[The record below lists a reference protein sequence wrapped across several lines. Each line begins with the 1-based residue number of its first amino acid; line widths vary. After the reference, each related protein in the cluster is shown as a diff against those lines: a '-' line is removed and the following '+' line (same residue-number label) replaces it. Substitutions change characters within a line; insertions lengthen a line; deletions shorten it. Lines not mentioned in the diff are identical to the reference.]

1 MRIRRNDLERFIE
14 YVAPVGFRPKTEIE
28 FEVMHS
34 FKEYLKSR
42 GFEKYFCEAPR
53 IVQQINDYV
62 LGHYLLV
69 ISTCEGRICHMSYNF
84 MNKKEKLL
92 YVRNTHL
99 LPASFFPGSQLELL
113 SSIEI

>member
-1 MRIRRNDLERFIE
+1 LRINEAILKRFIE
-14 YVAPVGFRPKTEIE
+14 YVQPVGFKPKTETE
-28 FEVMHS
+28 VEVMTS

-42 GFEKYFCEAPR
+42 GFENYFCEAPR

-69 ISTCEGRICHMSYNF
+69 VSTCEGKICHMSYNF

-113 SSIEI
+113 SKIEI